1 MYFTVARVMIMF
13 MIFMQ
18 VFHSRLSTAEQ
29 GVSPSHSPCHE
40 LEVSLDEALVGMQQN
55 PKENAPR
62 SSPGQ
67 FVWLGKNV
75 ELAPPQHPPRPE
87 HMWRRTCLSCSLL
100 ISLKVRCLFSRTT
113 GILRRASGT
122 RQLLSLRATFHS
134 HPPLGVRPTRP
145 P

>member
-1 MYFTVARVMIMF
+1 MYFTVARVMVMF

-18 VFHSRLSTAEQ
+18 VFHSRLITAEQ
-29 GVSPSHSPCHE
+29 GVSPSRSPCHE

-75 ELAPPQHPPRPE
+75 EPAPPQDPPRPE

-100 ISLKVRCLFSRTT
+100 ISLKVRCLFSWTT

-122 RQLLSLRATFHS
+122 RQLLSLRATLHS
-134 HPPLGVRPTRP
+134 HPPL
-145 P
+145 

>member
-18 VFHSRLSTAEQ
+18 VCHSRLSTAEQ

-134 HPPLGVRPTRP
+134 HPPL
-145 P
+145 